1 MCILTGITF
10 PSCPHGIRIWWR
22 CPTYTAPAPGESPA
36 CPQLEDRRTHTD
48 VLPCARCSD
57 ADPDTQDG
65 RHPRRA
71 SLAPEHPD
79 DVACRAETFDE
90 TLERARLGRV
100 ASEERMCREGTTLE
114 EENRRSRDSK
124 YALAWLRRERALLTA
139 REDGQGESSESEEDH
154 CSCEDECSCA
164 DDFSCESG
172 SGYTCGDDCSC
183 EDEDEDEDGDEN
195 KDGDEGVLL
204 LIQR

>member
-1 MCILTGITF
+1 
-10 PSCPHGIRIWWR
+10 
-22 CPTYTAPAPGESPA
+22 
-36 CPQLEDRRTHTD
+36 
-48 VLPCARCSD
+48 
-57 ADPDTQDG
+57 
-65 RHPRRA
+65 
-71 SLAPEHPD
+71 
-79 DVACRAETFDE
+79 
-90 TLERARLGRV
+90 
-100 ASEERMCREGTTLE
+100 MCREGTTLE

-154 CSCEDECSCA
+154 CSCEDECSC
-164 DDFSCESG
+164 ESG